1 MEALH
6 LGCVGLAA
14 AGACCTAAARP
25 RALPL
30 DLIGAALMV
39 LAMIDT
45 ALHLS
50 PVPTAGWA
58 LLLLITAVTTA
69 ARHSPSRTR
78 SWSRSEP
85 RTHGA
90 MIIHRNI
97 GTILMAALLI
107 SMDAHHSPTTTAGHA
122 SHTGNLLTL
131 TLGVGVIVYTTASLW
146 WITNRRNALPAA
158 HRIEAALMAISV
170 LLMGITGLA

>member
-30 DLIGAALMV
+30 DLIGAVLMV

-45 ALHLS
+45 AVHLS

-58 LLLLITAVTTA
+58 LLLGGTALLTA
-69 ARHSPSRTR
+69 FRRSPSRIGNTN
-78 SWSRSEP
+78 P
-85 RTHGA
+85 LHGA
-90 MIIHRNI
+90 MTVHRNI
-97 GTILMAALLI
+97 GAILMAALLVC
-107 SMDAHHSPTTTAGHA
+107 MDAHHSTTGSGGHAGHSA
-122 SHTGNLLTL
+122 NLLAL
-131 TLGVGVIVYTTASLW
+131 SLGLGSVGYTIASIWLAA
-146 WITNRRNALPAA
+146 RRSRISRP
-158 HRIEAALMAISV
+158 HRLEAALMGASV
-170 LLMGITGLA
+170 ALMALASLA

>member
-30 DLIGAALMV
+30 DLINAVLMV
-39 LAMIDT
+39 LAMTDT

-58 LLLLITAVTTA
+58 LILLATALTTA
-69 ARHSPSRTR
+69 AHHSPSRTR
-78 SWSRSEP
+78 SAPAQRA
-85 RTHGA
+85 HGA
-90 MIIHRNI
+90 MIVHRNI

-107 SMDAHHSPTTTAGHA
+107 CMDTHHSSNANGEHAG
-122 SHTGNLLTL
+122 HTGNLLTL
-131 TLGVGVIVYTTASLW
+131 TLGAGTTVYTLTSLW
-146 WITNRRNALPAA
+146 LTTRHPPLPIA
-158 HRIEAALMAISV
+158 HRVETALMGTSV
-170 LLMGITGLA
+170 LLMGIASLV